1 MNIRISTH
9 HTNGIVLSAEQ
20 AGAGPPLLLLHG
32 FTGSAATWRPLAE
45 RLAPLRRTIAVDLI
59 GHGES
64 DAPADP
70 ARYTA
75 EHCVADLLA
84 LLDSLGVDRFD
95 LLGYSLGG
103 RLALQLA
110 AAAPA
115 RVARLVLESSTAGI
129 ADPAERKARA
139 AADDALAGAIERD
152 GLEAFV
158 DRWER
163 LPLWAS
169 QAGLPAM
176 ARERLRAQRL
186 RNRPHGLAGSLRGMG
201 AGRPAPLWDR
211 LPALG
216 MPALLLAG
224 ALDEKYC
231 ALARQMAALLPRAQL
246 AIVPGA
252 GHAIHLERFDVFTDR
267 VSTFLESSSD

>member
-1 MNIRISTH
+1 MSTH
-9 HTNGIVLSAEQ
+9 QVNGISLHVEQ
-20 AGAGPPLLLLHG
+20 AGSGPPLLLLHG

-45 RLAPLRRTIAVDLI
+45 RLAPLRRTLAVDLI

-75 EHCVADLLA
+75 EQCVADLLA
-84 LLDSLGVDRFD
+84 LLDALGVGRFD

-103 RLALQLA
+103 RIALQLA

-115 RVARLVLESSTAGI
+115 RVGRLVLESSTAGI
-129 ADPAERKARA
+129 ADPAERHARA
-139 AADDALAGAIERD
+139 AADDALADAIERD
-152 GLEAFV
+152 GLAAFV

-169 QAGLPAM
+169 QAALPADIR
-176 ARERLRAQRL
+176 ARLRAQRL
-186 RNRPHGLAGSLRGMG
+186 RNRPHGLANSLRGMG
-201 AGRPAPLWDR
+201 AGRPAPLWDQ

-231 ALARQMAALLPRAQL
+231 ALARAMASAMPRAQL

-252 GHAIHLERFDVFTDR
+252 GHAIHLERPDVFTDQ
-267 VSTFLESSSD
+267 VIAFLEQEQIV

>member
-1 MNIRISTH
+1 MSTYQV
-9 HTNGIVLSAEQ
+9 NGISLHAKF
-20 AGAGPPLLLLHG
+20 AGSGPPLLLLHG
-32 FTGSAATWRPLAE
+32 FTGSAATWCALAE

-64 DAPADP
+64 DALADS

-84 LLDSLGVDRFD
+84 LLDSLGVDRFE

-103 RLALQLA
+103 RIALQLA
-110 AAAPA
+110 AAAPE

-129 ADPAERKARA
+129 ADPAERLARA
-139 AADDALAGAIERD
+139 AADDALADAIERD
-152 GLEAFV
+152 GLAAFV

-169 QAGLPAM
+169 QAALPVE

-186 RNRPHGLAGSLRGMG
+186 RNRPLGLANSLRGMG

-211 LPALG
+211 LPELG

-231 ALARQMAALLPRAQL
+231 ALARQMAAAMPRAQL
-246 AIVPGA
+246 AIIPGA

-267 VSTFLESSSD
+267 VITFLEQSHD